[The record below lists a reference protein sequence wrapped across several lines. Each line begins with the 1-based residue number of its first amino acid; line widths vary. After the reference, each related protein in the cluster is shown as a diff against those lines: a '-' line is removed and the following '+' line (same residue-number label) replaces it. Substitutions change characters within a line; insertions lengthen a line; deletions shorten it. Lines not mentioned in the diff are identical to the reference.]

1 MLRRP
6 ASAPADEV
14 VSGRLRRL
22 PSVDELSDGSEAGH
36 PATPEAAPVG
46 DGKGNS
52 GGKGGSRSADRRSRS
67 VTRQGAG
74 GGAGG
79 GGAGGGGKGSF
90 TVGGSASSGLQ
101 QTAGGGVRVV
111 ARSRSPPRDYVAGWE
126 DGYLKG
132 RGKGDAAFDEGFA
145 KGKAKGRAM
154 DGDAVS
160 GLLAAASALSVSAMS
175 LNVQMTQRRHQQ

>member
-36 PATPEAAPVG
+36 AATPEAAPVG

-52 GGKGGSRSADRRSRS
+52 GGKGGSRSADRRPRS
-67 VTRQGAG
+67 AARQGT
-74 GGAGG
+74 
-79 GGAGGGGKGSF
+79 GGGGKGSF
-90 TVGGSASSGLQ
+90 SVGGSASSGLQ
-101 QTAGGGVRVV
+101 QSAGGGFRVV